1 MTFVWVLIVLAAGAV
16 GLVVATYNRLIGLKN
31 QIDYARG
38 AIDALLKKRFDL
50 IPNLVETVKAYAKHE
65 RETLERVTE
74 LRSRV
79 GRAQSDDERF
89 RLEGE
94 LSGLLGRLL
103 VQLEA
108 YPQLKANEN
117 FLELQA
123 SLNEIEEQLAASR
136 RAYNAAVVQFNN
148 AVEMFPSNMVAS
160 WMGLKPRPVFQA
172 EEAARTAP
180 DVGRMFGS

>member
-1 MTFVWVLIVLAAGAV
+1 MTPFWVFAGFLALFAI
-16 GLVVATYNRLIGLKN
+16 LMVATYNRLIGLKN

-38 AIDALLKKRFDL
+38 TIEALLKKRYDL

-65 RETLERVTE
+65 RTTLERVTE

-79 GRAQSDDERF
+79 GRAKSDDERF
-89 RLEGE
+89 KIEGE

-108 YPQLKANEN
+108 YPELKANEN
-117 FLELQA
+117 FLQLQA
-123 SLNEIEEQLAASR
+123 ALNEIEEQLAASR

-160 WMGLKPRPVFQA
+160 WMGLKPRPVFEA
-172 EEAARTAP
+172 EEAAREAP
-180 DVGRMFGS
+180 DVGGLFGS